1 MRTITFIISLVVLHL
16 TTSSQTVLDTNNIL
30 PKKIVSVDYIN
41 FGASFPIS
49 SFSKRI
55 KSTENS
61 GFATVGIKLDA
72 AINYQFYKNLG
83 IKAMFIYQNNQIDD
97 YKYKKDLYAEAPL
110 NSYTISSKG
119 WNNFSALFGA
129 YANFKLDDNM
139 YFQPKILLGFNYG
152 TSPVIDL
159 TVSDTSKKTFLIEQ
173 QRGQALSFCYVLGF
187 DFKLELVKNYYMLF
201 GFDSYNADMYFDGVN
216 VKNIN
221 DGTESKF
228 KFKQPIQTLS
238 FKVGV
243 GRTFN

>member
-1 MRTITFIISLVVLHL
+1 MRIYSFILSFLLL
-16 TTSSQTVLDTNNIL
+16 CSTAKTQTVLDTSNIL
-30 PKKIVSVDYIN
+30 PKKIVSVDYVN

-55 KSTENS
+55 KTTENS

-97 YKYKKDLYAEAPL
+97 YKYKKDLYTEAPL

-139 YFQPKILLGFNYG
+139 FFQPKILLGFNYG
-152 TSPVIDL
+152 TSPIIEL
-159 TVSDTSKKTFLIEQ
+159 TVADTSKKTFIIEQ
-173 QRGQALSFCYVLGF
+173 QRGQAVSFCYVLGF
-187 DFKLELVKNYYMLF
+187 DFKLNLVKNYYALF
-201 GFDSYNADMYFDGVN
+201 GFDSYNADMYFDGVK
-216 VKNIN
+216 VKNMN
-221 DGTESKF
+221 DGTESQF

-243 GRTFN
+243 GRTFK